1 MISHVN
7 KIYNKG
13 VNIMK
18 KTAMLLTLSG
28 TLLFGGIQLSLA
40 NSTST
45 SQPIAMELALFDLQQ
60 SSKVS
65 VESTDY
71 AFQNEY
77 VVVEGKLPVV
87 KGMKDEKFQKEV
99 NKQII
104 QFVEQKTAEVEKQSK
119 VFNDEQKKL
128 GDDAISGPHNSPTGP
143 YSLNINYKVKISGN
157 MVSIVFNTY
166 TIGYIAANGINEVDS
181 INIIDNTKGHI
192 VELKHF
198 VADKEKLNQLIQK
211 EIESNEQLFKDSF
224 KSIRN
229 DQAFYVED
237 NQLSVVFNEYEIAAG
252 YVGTPTVTIP
262 LEQLE
267 IDKDFEESQISVES
281 KTLSLEEDLV
291 VISGELPLLKGITDK
306 QLQKLVEAQID
317 EIYQTAKR
325 EIEKE
330 ASDLIANNM
339 DTRGN
344 KLALH
349 ISYDVKENQ
358 DVVSVIITTSKYSIA
373 GSGISTVQSINLN
386 NSGQG
391 QLQIN
396 DIVNDQAQLIKLIQT
411 EIDQD
416 PDKYFQ
422 QKLTSL
428 REDLAFYTESDQLVL
443 IFNEYEI
450 AAGYVGT
457 PEIKIPLSELSTV
470 LDENN
475 DDMNHNRNNVSYY
488 TKTVD
493 EAPVTMVS
501 LRELGKHFDYK
512 VKWEPQT
519 KSVTLFNDT
528 TEISVK
534 VGDSEVFIDG
544 KKSELLELASD
555 SYKNRVYV
563 PVSFAEKVMG
573 EFITLEEK
581 NEIKLEK

>member
-1 MISHVN
+1 
-7 KIYNKG
+7 
-13 VNIMK
+13 MK